1 MPLGEE
7 ECVLLIV
14 SVVCVL
20 ITKYHTLVICK
31 ELDFTVHSC
40 GTWETKTMNG
50 VTFWHLVRA
59 VLMLQSLTWE
69 RCRRLEGEKE
79 AFTQ

>member
-7 ECVLLIV
+7 ECVLLTV

-20 ITKYHTLVICK
+20 KTKYHTLVICK

-59 VLMLQSLTWE
+59 VLMLQLPHV
-69 RCRRLEGEKE
+69 GEVQKVGG
-79 AFTQ
+79 